1 MYWADCGQVGS
12 VRGGQSE
19 SLGLVVM
26 NEEENMQDRPEQIM
40 HVAQQEEKYREL
52 LNLDQN
58 ECFLQEELDEG
69 GSPHEDTSGQR
80 EPLVV
85 GDCLVHRVRHRQGDE
100 EVEGYRDEDRS
111 EETDE
116 EK

>member
-1 MYWADCGQVGS
+1 MHVTQ
-12 VRGGQSE
+12 
-19 SLGLVVM
+19 
-26 NEEENMQDRPEQIM
+26 EEEK
-40 HVAQQEEKYREL
+40 HREL
-52 LNLDQN
+52 LNLDLD
-58 ECFLQEELDEG
+58 EGFLQEELDEG
-69 GSPHEDTSGQR
+69 RSPHEDTGGQR

-85 GDCLVHRVRHRQGDE
+85 GDCLVHRVPHRQGDE